1 MAIWKIFL
9 SENATLQ
16 EEGGLNIEARWKKK
30 NPEDRE
36 ENQVYQSGQAEVST
50 AQFTGKV
57 AN

>member
-1 MAIWKIFL
+1 MAIQKIFL
-9 SENATLQ
+9 SVNVTLQ

-36 ENQVYQSGQAEVST
+36 ENQVYQRRQAEVFT
-50 AQFTGKV
+50 GQFTGKV